1 MNGMTLLRAIG
12 KIDMEL
18 VDEASLRF
26 SESKMRRHAKL
37 KPVLSVLAG
46 GTAAAA
52 FLVFVL
58 NHSLQAPVKPVL
70 LPGTEGYS
78 DSEPDNHISEI
89 SSQILET
96 TSELESDSESDIQMK
111 TETDPA
117 LPDVS
122 PSILNAEQNDFIPEN
137 NLPVLPEP
145 SQIISPQP
153 SFQQQPSQQPL
164 LQEYQIQPSAET
176 GPINN
181 NAELG
186 EEFPDMAVKAAEPLP
201 VEEDQDQ
208 VVLPADSL
216 SDEPVAPN
224 SDVHP
229 Q

>member
-1 MNGMTLLRAIG
+1 MDGMTLLRAIG

-26 SESKMRRHAKL
+26 SESMMRRHAKL

-46 GTAAAA
+46 GTATAA
-52 FLVFVL
+52 FLVFAL

-78 DSEPDNHISEI
+78 DSEPDNHISEF
-89 SSQILET
+89 SSQIFDT
-96 TSELESDSESDIQMK
+96 TSELESDSESDSESDILMK

-117 LPDVS
+117 LPDVP

-137 NLPVLPEP
+137 NLPALPEP
-145 SQIISPQP
+145 SQMISPQP
-153 SFQQQPSQQPL
+153 SQTSSLP
-164 LQEYQIQPSAET
+164 EYQIQPSAET
-176 GPINN
+176 APVNN

-201 VEEDQDQ
+201 AEEDQDQ

-216 SDEPVAPN
+216 SDESAVPN
-224 SDVHP
+224 SDAHP

>member
-1 MNGMTLLRAIG
+1 M
-12 KIDMEL
+12 
-18 VDEASLRF
+18 
-26 SESKMRRHAKL
+26 
-37 KPVLSVLAG
+37 
-46 GTAAAA
+46 
-52 FLVFVL
+52 
-58 NHSLQAPVKPVL
+58 
-70 LPGTEGYS
+70 
-78 DSEPDNHISEI
+78 
-89 SSQILET
+89 
-96 TSELESDSESDIQMK
+96 
-111 TETDPA
+111 
-117 LPDVS
+117 PDVP

-164 LQEYQIQPSAET
+164 LPEYQIQPSAET

-216 SDEPVAPN
+216 SDEPAAPN

>member
-1 MNGMTLLRAIG
+1 MDGMTLLRAIG

-26 SESKMRRHAKL
+26 SESMMRRHAKL

-52 FLVFVL
+52 FLVFAL

-78 DSEPDNHISEI
+78 DSEPDNHISEF
-89 SSQILET
+89 SSQIFDT
-96 TSELESDSESDIQMK
+96 TSELESDSESDILLK

-117 LPDVS
+117 LPDVP
-122 PSILNAEQNDFIPEN
+122 PSILNAEQNDFFPEN
-137 NLPVLPEP
+137 NLSALPEP
-145 SQIISPQP
+145 SQMISPQP
-153 SFQQQPSQQPL
+153 SQTSSLP
-164 LQEYQIQPSAET
+164 EYQIQPSAET
-176 GPINN
+176 APVNN

-201 VEEDQDQ
+201 AEEDQDQ

-216 SDEPVAPN
+216 SDEPAALN
-224 SDVHP
+224 SDAHP